1 MSWFAIEP
9 NSWHLLVMDNRKLVT
24 DLISRL
30 PEDTPLNEIARR
42 IEFLAGIQEAEEQ
55 ARKREGLPA
64 EDARALV
71 DKWVS
76 R

>member
-1 MSWFAIEP
+1 
-9 NSWHLLVMDNRKLVT
+9 MDNRKLVT

-55 ARKREGLPA
+55 ARKREGIPA